1 MAMKTVAVI
10 GAGVSGITSTKACLE
25 QGMDVTCY
33 EMHNDIGGIWYY
45 TEHSRPDEGA
55 TVYDFLMT
63 NTSREMM
70 RFSDFHFPSSA
81 PAFPR
86 HREMHAYLHSYANK
100 FGVTK
105 HVQLE
110 TKVIALQK
118 SAGHSS
124 DGRWIVVT
132 QRKGENKKE
141 TKEFDA
147 VIVSCGFHRIPNIP
161 EIEGFSNFKGEWSH
175 SKTFKSAKP
184 FTGKRVLVIGNA
196 NSALDTATGMADYAE
211 KVYLSVGQGCWVVPR
226 LTNRTTYDTFLLRR
240 WHISYLGI
248 LDRKWRKVCED
259 YFNHREAGIRASSGP
274 IHHFPTINDD
284 IGSRIACGKIK
295 VVPRTVQFLTNG
307 VRLEDGTVLQ
317 DIDHVVFATGF
328 QPDHNLLDLDTVTNS
343 YKRVFPLNGEKPTL
357 AFVGLLSTTGPLP
370 PTAEMQARFA
380 SLVFAGKH
388 KLPPKNEMAADINRW
403 KGMQEFLFGKEK
415 FWVVSLPLQ
424 DEIAQEIGV
433 FPDFLKVFLKSPRIA
448 FQTYFGPAFTAQ
460 YRILGE
466 GKTDHAIE
474 DCKQAWALTTEGI
487 KLRNVPKL
495 THESMWPVY
504 KTVLCYTV
512 VVPIVCAVVAVLVA
526 KYFNNY

>member
-1 MAMKTVAVI
+1 MDTIQNLDQHVATSKTDIIRSLNQQVATEKYGKSQLLSSTLETEQKKSFNTSAFCLSDTAQPESEVDKEGIVNCILLQFQEKCEMAMKTVAVI

-124 DGRWIVVT
+124 DGTWIVVT

-226 LTNRTTYDTFLLRR
+226 LTNRITYDTFLLRR

-328 QPDHNLLDLDTVTNS
+328 QPDHNLL
-343 YKRVFPLNGEKPTL
+343 VFII
-357 AFVGLLSTTGPLP
+357 F
-370 PTAEMQARFA
+370 
-380 SLVFAGKH
+380 
-388 KLPPKNEMAADINRW
+388 
-403 KGMQEFLFGKEK
+403 
-415 FWVVSLPLQ
+415 
-424 DEIAQEIGV
+424 
-433 FPDFLKVFLKSPRIA
+433 
-448 FQTYFGPAFTAQ
+448 
-460 YRILGE
+460 
-466 GKTDHAIE
+466 
-474 DCKQAWALTTEGI
+474 
-487 KLRNVPKL
+487 
-495 THESMWPVY
+495 
-504 KTVLCYTV
+504 
-512 VVPIVCAVVAVLVA
+512 
-526 KYFNNY
+526 